1 MQNTHDTKRDLGAAA
16 PAPQAGG
23 HLPFEYE
30 DRTDG
35 RYDRA
40 IEEVKAAW
48 LWIQSRR
55 AHGLPPN

>member
-1 MQNTHDTKRDLGAAA
+1 MQNTQDTKRDPGVAA
-16 PAPQAGG
+16 PALKARGD
-23 HLPFEYE
+23 LPFEYE

-40 IEEVKAAW
+40 LEEVKAAW

-55 AHGLPPN
+55 AHGLEPN